1 MKQFIFSIICSLLL
15 IGCGGKSVNSSPDTA
30 IGLPCD
36 TAWMVSRGQGKTDV
50 RNLFLHQGL
59 RLQEREAENVI
70 IGVGNKSIHWVET
83 DWDVVSCR
91 FDDGNKATSVTLL
104 RSGELGDSLYNVV
117 YELSRIYGE
126 AELDLSNSDKTW
138 RFINTHNTNASIT
151 SDRNIE
157 VNIVWE

>member
-1 MKQFIFSIICSLLL
+1 MSRLILFSILALALTSCSS
-15 IGCGGKSVNSSPDTA
+15 GSDKAQDSHHGF
-30 IGLPCD
+30 PCD
-36 TAWMVSRGQGKTDV
+36 TTWMVSKGESKTDV
-50 RNLFLHQGL
+50 RNMLVNRGL
-59 RLQEREAENVI
+59 RLQEDEYENI
-70 IGVGNKSIHWVET
+70 LSGIGVRSISWVGIR
-83 DWDVVSCR
+83 WDVVSCR
-91 FDDGNKATSVTLL
+91 FDSNNKAESVRLL
-104 RSGELGDSLYNVV
+104 HGGEIGDSIYNVV